1 MIMVPNW
8 LHLLSIFALLL
19 GLAACEVISVGKA
32 ASPILSRRS
41 IAEADPLAMNGAT
54 GADLTLKP
62 LPALGDEIGK
72 DADVIPAP
80 ADEYQWFVR
89 LLAVWGILLA
99 CRARA
104 RKWKDRTLQA
114 AIHESTEHVSRPR
127 QLATECSADK
137 TPLYHEVINGY
148 ARLKDGTASTE
159 EVDELRRS
167 ARSLL
172 KARGREAQCELQE
185 VKELLDW
192 LDNARTSGRIT
203 ITVQQ
208 LRERKMGSWDLECGI
223 DAGGQ
228 TIKAKKN
235 VKGNAEIDGCFLN
248 IPWDAN
254 GVIKIWMHLTD
265 SGYETCWGHFG
276 PITMSSAEVLQDPSG
291 MLRTF
296 YTDHFDKDFKLVF
309 KIQRNFAALP
319 NFDPT
324 NASPIKNKPIA
335 TVATVPVPAV

>member
-1 MIMVPNW
+1 MNRQNT
-8 LHLLSIFALLL
+8 LRDHGSLQQ
-19 GLAACEVISVGKA
+19 SV
-32 ASPILSRRS
+32 
-41 IAEADPLAMNGAT
+41 
-54 GADLTLKP
+54 
-62 LPALGDEIGK
+62 
-72 DADVIPAP
+72 
-80 ADEYQWFVR
+80 Q
-89 LLAVWGILLA
+89 
-99 CRARA
+99 
-104 RKWKDRTLQA
+104 Q
-114 AIHESTEHVSRPR
+114 TEG
-127 QLATECSADK
+127 
-137 TPLYHEVINGY
+137 PLYHEVIDGY
-148 ARLKDGTASTE
+148 ARLKDGTASTG

-172 KARGREAQCELQE
+172 KGRGRQAQYELQE

-208 LRERKMGSWDLECGI
+208 LRERKMGSWDIECGI

-235 VKGNAEIDGCFLN
+235 VNGNAEVDGCVLN
-248 IPWDAN
+248 VPWDAN
-254 GVIKIWMHLTD
+254 GGIKIWMHLTD

-291 MLRTF
+291 MLRAF